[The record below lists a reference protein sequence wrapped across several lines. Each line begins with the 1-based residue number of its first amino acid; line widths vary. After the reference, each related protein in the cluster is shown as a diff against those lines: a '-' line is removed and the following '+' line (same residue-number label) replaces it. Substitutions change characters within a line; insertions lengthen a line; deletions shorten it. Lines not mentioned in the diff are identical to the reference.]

1 MYELLINP
9 TEKLPKV
16 VQITQ
21 ALVRDI
27 EKDLLKLDEQSN
39 SLVKSQ
45 LSKKRLVKSNSTKS
59 TS

>member
-27 EKDLLKLDEQSN
+27 EKDLLKLDEHSN
-39 SLVKSQ
+39 ILFK
-45 LSKKRLVKSNSTKS
+45 
-59 TS
+59 